1 MVNDE
6 VEEEVKPGS
15 TTSEPEPKD
24 PPPPFYWMQGM
35 EDIVI
40 WVELPPNTNKREIKV
55 SMPRPSELRVSI
67 KVKIHNLALL
77 IWHFPH
83 QPSSGREF
91 ESDIEVEEKRLVNF
105 N

>member
-6 VEEEVKPGS
+6 VEEEVKPEA
-15 TTSEPEPKD
+15 TTSDLEPKD

-40 WVELPPNTNKREIKV
+40 WVELPHNTNKREIKV

-67 KVKIHNLALL
+67 KVKRHNLALH
-77 IWHFPH
+77 ICRSPPTFV
-83 QPSSGREF
+83 G
-91 ESDIEVEEKRLVNF
+91 
-105 N
+105 